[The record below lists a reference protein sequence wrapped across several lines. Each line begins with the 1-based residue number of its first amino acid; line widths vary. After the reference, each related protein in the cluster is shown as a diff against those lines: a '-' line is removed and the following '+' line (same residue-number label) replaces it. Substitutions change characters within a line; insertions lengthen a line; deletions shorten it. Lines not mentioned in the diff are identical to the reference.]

1 MPKSTILSPQPF
13 SVPLS
18 SSPAWARLT
27 DSQRSAKKRFDRV
40 FESQLTYLR
49 GLRTSKRQGEEA
61 AGAEPASRLS
71 KHPILARV
79 VGLGTSAVSAVL
91 RLLPER
97 ALELIPERLRP
108 QAVGQHAAKVE
119 RNEPVEPAP
128 AQ

>member
-1 MPKSTILSPQPF
+1 MPKSTLLSPQVF

-49 GLRTSKRQGEEA
+49 GLRTPNRKGAEV
-61 AGAEPASRLS
+61 AGAESDSLLS
-71 KHPILARV
+71 KHPILAKV
-79 VGLGTSAVSAVL
+79 VGLGTSAISTVL

-97 ALELIPERLRP
+97 ALGLIPERLRP
-108 QAVGQHAAKVE
+108 QTVGQNVE
-119 RNEPVEPAP
+119 KSERDVETAP